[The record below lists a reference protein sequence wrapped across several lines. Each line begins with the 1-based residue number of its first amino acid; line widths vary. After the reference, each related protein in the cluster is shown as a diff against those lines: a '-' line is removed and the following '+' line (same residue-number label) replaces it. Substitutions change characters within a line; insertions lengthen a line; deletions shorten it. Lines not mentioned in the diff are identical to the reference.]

1 MTGKEMVMEI
11 PGKVA
16 LYCPLI
22 DMKGTT
28 GTLVSVSEQGYYQ
41 VEVPIKGN
49 THVMF
54 LPIAHTALYFT
65 EPEPVPEEGFE
76 IER

>member
-1 MTGKEMVMEI
+1 MEI